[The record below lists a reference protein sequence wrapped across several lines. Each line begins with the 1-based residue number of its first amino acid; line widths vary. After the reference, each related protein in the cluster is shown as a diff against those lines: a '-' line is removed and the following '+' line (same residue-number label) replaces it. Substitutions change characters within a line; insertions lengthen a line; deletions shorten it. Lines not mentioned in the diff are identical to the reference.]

1 MKVIFEGKMC
11 DVLEKHDD
19 RDMNGILFN
28 IYTIKKGRKNIAVKV
43 DAFNGNITE
52 TTIQGREMKNFTT
65 DTRESK
71 LEFKKMALEKFG
83 ATIDINDIELDTNYP
98 FTLKGF
104 VRNKVTKRI
113 VKIVQ

>member
-52 TTIQGREMKNFTT
+52 TTI
-65 DTRESK
+65 
-71 LEFKKMALEKFG
+71 
-83 ATIDINDIELDTNYP
+83 
-98 FTLKGF
+98 
-104 VRNKVTKRI
+104 
-113 VKIVQ
+113 